1 MHTLEHW
8 NAKKKLLLNLELE
21 LASQVWKLDSDISL
35 GHFHDIRSFSNF
47 RHLVT
52 VKIGFVAATRG
63 GHVTITDLSDF
74 IPLIERNK
82 KQNLNCFKDEN
93 VQVAELDWK
102 KYHDKNLSI
111 NGATT
116 DPFYNKDYIL
126 VSDCIYYERKYAL
139 R

>member
-1 MHTLEHW
+1 M
-8 NAKKKLLLNLELE
+8 
-21 LASQVWKLDSDISL
+21 
-35 GHFHDIRSFSNF
+35 SFSNF

-52 VKIGFVAATRG
+52 VKIGFVAATCG

-93 VQVAELDWK
+93 VQIAELDWK

-111 NGATT
+111 NG
-116 DPFYNKDYIL
+116 PQ
-126 VSDCIYYERKYAL
+126 
-139 R
+139 